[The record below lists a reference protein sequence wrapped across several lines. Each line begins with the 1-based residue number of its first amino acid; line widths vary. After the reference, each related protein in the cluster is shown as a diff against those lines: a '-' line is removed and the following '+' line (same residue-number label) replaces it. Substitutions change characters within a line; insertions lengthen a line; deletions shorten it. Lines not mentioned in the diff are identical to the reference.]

1 VILDTECI
9 PINFV
14 ILYCTLISIAFH
26 GGQLALRC
34 RGGESTMLR
43 VHRESVFASRAA
55 VDKYSCLRFEY
66 VLCKTTTF
74 LKLSMSLL
82 IFLLRF
88 IPLYLNTTCKYLGQ
102 GESTCAW
109 NRSNFLN
116 IISLFTI
123 TFQEAGGDT
132 STFNRRRY
140 MWTFYCYCL
149 WSIYS
154 STSSCK
160 TWFSTIIW

>member
-1 VILDTECI
+1 MKFGREVSEEKG
-9 PINFV
+9 
-14 ILYCTLISIAFH
+14 SK
-26 GGQLALRC
+26 GGREIFGKLQV
-34 RGGESTMLR
+34 GKNGESTR
-43 VHRESVFASRAA
+43 RAGGTRGGNTGGGQRGEEPSEARRGAA

-82 IFLLRF
+82 IFFLRF

-102 GESTCAW
+102 GESTCSW

-116 IISLFTI
+116 IISLFTT

-132 STFNRRRY
+132 STFNRSRY
-140 MWTFYCYCL
+140 M
-149 WSIYS
+149 
-154 STSSCK
+154 
-160 TWFSTIIW
+160 